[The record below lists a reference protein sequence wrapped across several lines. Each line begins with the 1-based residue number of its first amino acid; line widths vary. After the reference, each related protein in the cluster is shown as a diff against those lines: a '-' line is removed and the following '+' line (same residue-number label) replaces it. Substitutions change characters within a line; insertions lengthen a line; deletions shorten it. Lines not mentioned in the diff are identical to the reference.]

1 MHALEPA
8 QGASAGEINVD
19 EATSSDFP
27 LGQSS
32 ALNLDV
38 NKSAL
43 PSDPLQHLIGKDFR
57 AVDPRNIQAEMIV
70 GIITVTVV
78 SAAVLIGFGF
88 LWFSFGFAWQ
98 TWLGVA
104 AGSALILLMYTGAFL
119 WPKIEHRRT
128 RYRIDQEGLEI
139 RRGVLW
145 RHQITIPLGRVQ
157 HADVSQG
164 PIQRIFGIGTLTVHT
179 AGTQNA
185 SIALEGLEHELAV
198 AIRDLIV
205 QQRKG
210 QDAV

>member
-1 MHALEPA
+1 MEPA
-8 QGASAGEINVD
+8 GGVPSASEVEVGDASGREVAWGE
-19 EATSSDFP
+19 SSS
-27 LGQSS
+27 LH
-32 ALNLDV
+32 LDIA
-38 NKSAL
+38 KSAL
-43 PSDPLQHLIGKDFR
+43 PSDSLQHLIGEDFR

-70 GIITVTVV
+70 TIITVTVV
-78 SAAVLIGFGF
+78 TAAILIGFGF

-104 AGSALILLMYTGAFL
+104 AGLTLILLMYTGAFL

-128 RYRIDQEGLEI
+128 QYRIDQEGLEI

-205 QQRKG
+205 HQRRG